1 MFFLLQLVKWNSGIS
16 AGVQSVISNFL
27 GDNVILK
34 THITGEKISNI
45 SQMSLA
51 KYLNRGDDDKRKV
64 NVVSMKPCKL
74 SQYVCCGL
82 SEICTF

>member
-1 MFFLLQLVKWNSGIS
+1 MFFLLQLVKWNDGIR
-16 AGVQSVISNFL
+16 ADVRSVISNFL

-34 THITGEKISNI
+34 SHITGEKISNM

-64 NVVSMKPCKL
+64 NVVSVKPCKL
-74 SQYVCCGL
+74 SQHVSYGL
-82 SEICTF
+82 SKICMV